1 MSIPILFGWGK
12 NSKQLAYIGIHKC
25 PACKNYTHFYVRE
38 IANNIRIYFIPVAR
52 FNKKR
57 YMVCHKCSN
66 GWELDDENSNN
77 LIVLNMNNPSVDQT
91 EHLWEEIAI
100 GMQGYQKDPSE
111 KYIDNLLE
119 RLGYK
124 YHNQD
129 YVNNLFGKFIDF
141 IQDEDV
147 AK

>member
-1 MSIPILFGWGK
+1 
-12 NSKQLAYIGIHKC
+12 
-25 PACKNYTHFYVRE
+25 
-38 IANNIRIYFIPVAR
+38 
-52 FNKKR
+52 
-57 YMVCHKCSN
+57 MVCHKCSN